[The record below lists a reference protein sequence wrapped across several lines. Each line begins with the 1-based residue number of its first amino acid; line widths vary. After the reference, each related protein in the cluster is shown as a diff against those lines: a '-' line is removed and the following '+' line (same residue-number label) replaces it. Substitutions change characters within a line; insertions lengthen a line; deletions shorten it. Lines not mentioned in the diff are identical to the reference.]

1 MPIVDVQV
9 HAYEANHAG
18 RPWVGHLA
26 GPAHV
31 TGDEMVAA
39 MDAVGVDGA
48 ILVSPFAMYGY
59 DASYA
64 QQVYAA
70 HPKRFALVKPV
81 NTADPAVADII
92 AAWAATQGAVAI
104 RIMLNQ
110 IPSTDPTDP
119 GIKRALTAA
128 ARYNLPVN
136 LLVWGRLEQAHALAE
151 QNPGTVIVIDHLGI
165 QQPFQP
171 PAPTEPWAD
180 LPKVLALAKCANIRL
195 KISGACTLSQ
205 EAFPYDDIWEPIL
218 QIIDAFGVDRCMW
231 GTDWTRAVDILT
243 YEQGVAPFRTT
254 AHLSDTD
261 RAKLM
266 GGTLQQVY
274 QWAPVQMQP

>member
-9 HAYEANHAG
+9 HAYEADHAA
-18 RPWVGHLA
+18 RPWVDHLA

-48 ILVSPFAMYGY
+48 ILVSPFSLYRY

-70 HPKRFALVKPV
+70 HPTRFALVKPV
-81 NTADPAVADII
+81 DTADRAVSDTI
-92 AAWAATQGAVAI
+92 AAWAVTPGAVAI

-110 IPSTDPTDP
+110 IASTDPADP
-119 GIKRALTAA
+119 GIKRTLTAA
-128 ARYNLPVN
+128 AQHDLPVN
-136 LLVWGRLEQAHALAE
+136 MLVWGRLEQARALAE
-151 QNPGTVIVIDHLGI
+151 QHPDTIIVIDHLGI

-171 PAPTEPWAD
+171 PPPTEPWAE
-180 LPKVLALAKCANIRL
+180 LPNVLALAKYANIRL

-205 EAFPYDDIWEPIL
+205 EAFPYDDIWGPIL
-218 QIIDAFGVDRCMW
+218 QIIDAFGIDRCMW
-231 GTDWTRAVDILT
+231 GTDWTRAVEFLT

-274 QWAPVQMQP
+274 RWAPMQSAP